1 MPQKWLFLFIYS
13 SCALF
18 SLLVYLVI
26 NYFFL
31 DFTDIVSRIILTQ
44 INVSNRFL
52 EKFKAM
58 LW

>member
-1 MPQKWLFLFIYS
+1 
-13 SCALF
+13 
-18 SLLVYLVI
+18 LLVYLVI
-26 NYFFL
+26 NYFFFG
-31 DFTDIVSRIILTQ
+31 FTDIVSRIILTQ